1 LWKRRSPPT
10 SMMFFFALFLF
21 TLNFFRTSPLAL
33 AFIYTIN
40 YLLLFVELN
49 IFTFYLIQFLMKKLT
64 ENNEEINKINAEILS
79 HMSNPRNYGEM
90 LNSDGIGK
98 CLIEKSTEFLM
109 VYISVN
115 NDNILEDITYGCK
128 ANQDSS
134 LTASIFTEMVK
145 GDSLD
150 NALESLQLMESQIL
164 NVPKS
169 QKMNS
174 SMVLH
179 AFRAAMINRENKLNG
194 MTEDIFIIPLV
205 SE

>member
-1 LWKRRSPPT
+1 
-10 SMMFFFALFLF
+10 M
-21 TLNFFRTSPLAL
+21 
-33 AFIYTIN
+33 
-40 YLLLFVELN
+40 E
-49 IFTFYLIQFLMKKLT
+49 KLT

-98 CLIEKSTEFLM
+98 CLNEKSTEFLM
-109 VYISVN
+109 VYIKVN

-134 LTASIFTEMVK
+134 LTASIFTEMIK

-150 NALESLQLMESQIL
+150 NAIESLQLMESQIL
-164 NVPKS
+164 DVPKA
-169 QKMNS
+169 QKINS

-179 AFRAAMINRENKLNG
+179 AFRASMINRENKING
-194 MTEDIFIIPLV
+194 MSEEMFTIPLA